1 MIIASQN
8 MMMSGQ
14 SFVQKQMTSVTVTKR
29 EAFSSFEDLA
39 KTMSGAQETKQIEN
53 VSSAEQK
60 NKPERV
66 KMEVLTQLLRWMF
79 VSRNSL
85 NVGMD
90 KVTTE
95 SHFSYQETQE
105 ASFSTEG
112 RVVTSDG
119 REISFSVDVS
129 MSQSFTQTM
138 FTQEFGMVPTM
149 CDPLVINMDADYAE
163 VTDQKFYFDLDC
175 DGEKEALSTL
185 AAGSGFL
192 ALDKN
197 GDGIINDGSELFGP
211 TLGNGFVDLS
221 QYDLDGN
228 GWIDEA
234 DDVFERLEIW
244 IPNADGSSTCYKLK
258 DKGIGAICLQNVGTD
273 YSLKNEKNET
283 NGIIRSTGVYLMEN
297 GRAGTIQHLDLAM

>member
-14 SFVQKQMTSVTVTKR
+14 SAVRKQMTSVTVTKR

-39 KTMSGAQETKQIEN
+39 KTLSQTEETKQLEN
-53 VSSAEQK
+53 VSSVNQQD
-60 NKPERV
+60 KPERI
-66 KMEVLTQLLRWMF
+66 KMEALTQLLRWMF

-85 NVGMD
+85 NMGMD

-95 SHFSYQETQE
+95 SYLSYQETQE

-112 RVVTSDG
+112 KVVTSDG
-119 REISFSVDVS
+119 REIAFSVDVS
-129 MSQSFTQTM
+129 MSHSFTQTV
-138 FTQEFGMVPTM
+138 FTKTSGVVPAM

-175 DGEKEALSTL
+175 DGEEEELSTL

-192 ALDKN
+192 ALDTN

-211 TLGNGFVDLS
+211 TSGNGFMDLS
-221 QYDLDGN
+221 KYDLDGN

-234 DDVFERLEIW
+234 DDVFERLQIW

-258 DKGIGAICLQNVGTD
+258 DKGVGAICLQNVGTD